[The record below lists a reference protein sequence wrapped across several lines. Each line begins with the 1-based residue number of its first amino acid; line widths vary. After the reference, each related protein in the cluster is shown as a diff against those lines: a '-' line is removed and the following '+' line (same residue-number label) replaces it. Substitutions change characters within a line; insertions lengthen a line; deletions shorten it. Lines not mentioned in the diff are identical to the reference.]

1 MGYLS
6 YFESGVG
13 NHEVVEFSNFDLDF
27 GKTQRGNECWYL
39 VFPNLHFSNSLL
51 PFDASS
57 CFYSWLIGCIINPW
71 TNGFG
76 ITGTESCCTIEIDRT
91 SASIRNSGPTTF
103 SRT

>member
-27 GKTQRGNECWYL
+27 GKTQRGNEW
-39 VFPNLHFSNSLL
+39 
-51 PFDASS
+51 
-57 CFYSWLIGCIINPW
+57 
-71 TNGFG
+71 
-76 ITGTESCCTIEIDRT
+76 TESCCTIEIDRT

>member
-13 NHEVVEFSNFDLDF
+13 NHEVVEFSNFDLDY

-51 PFDASS
+51 PFDASRIH
-57 CFYSWLIGCIINPW
+57 FYHSMRRPVFALG
-71 TNGFG
+71 
-76 ITGTESCCTIEIDRT
+76 SL
-91 SASIRNSGPTTF
+91 AV
-103 SRT
+103 